1 MIKVTSEADKVC
13 VAKANEAGQ
22 GHIFDGW
29 DDLTTDEQKT
39 LISQVQSLDFQL
51 MKRLVGQH
59 LHRTDS
65 LPSRVL
71 KPAPLTRLPAL
82 DSNREEYELCRTL
95 GEYALRQN
103 EVVLVM
109 AAGGGGLTRF
119 SEPIG
124 MLPVGPVTGKSLFHL
139 HAEKIQALNRR
150 YRTSIRWTII
160 CHPDER
166 DKVAQF
172 FKSNAY
178 FGLQCS
184 DISLVVQ
191 DLLPVVD
198 RRGKILL
205 SEPGRMAMSPNGHG
219 GILLGLMQE
228 GRLEAMQNMGV
239 RHIVY
244 FQADNPLVNIADPV
258 FLGYHIKNQSEV
270 SSKAVRR
277 VDPGER
283 VGIFCLV
290 NGTTAVVEHTELGED
305 DRKARLPDR
314 SLALDAANIGT
325 HLFSVE
331 FLRRM
336 HTERLQLP
344 FHPVRCLTPH
354 VKKGRKIVR
363 PAEPNS
369 VKFVAFVFDAISSSK
384 RTSLLEVQREDEF
397 SPIKHTGGNEA
408 SLLTA
413 QRDLSQLYAGW
424 LRAAY
429 PELPEG
435 VGTERG
441 PAVEISPLFA
451 MDAEELKEKLELPLP
466 ETTGGILLGGRA

>member
-29 DDLTTDEQKT
+29 DELTTEEQKA

-51 MKRLVGQH
+51 VKRLVGQH
-59 LHRTDS
+59 PHRTDAP
-65 LPSRVL
+65 PSRVL
-71 KPAPLTRLPAL
+71 KPAPLTKLPSRQR
-82 DSNREEYELCRTL
+82 DREEYDLYRTL
-95 GEYALRQN
+95 GDSALRQN
-103 EVVLVM
+103 EVMLVM

-124 MLPVGPVTGKSLFHL
+124 MLPVGPVTGKSLFQL

-166 DKVAQF
+166 DQVAQF

-191 DLLPVVD
+191 DLLPLVD

-205 SEPGRMAMSPNGHG
+205 SEPGRIAMSPNGHG
-219 GILLGLMQE
+219 GILRGLIEE
-228 GRLEAMQNMGV
+228 GQLEALRTSGV
-239 RHIVY
+239 RHIFY
-244 FQADNPLVNIADPV
+244 FQADNPLVNIADPA
-258 FLGYHIKNQSEV
+258 FLGYHIKNESEV
-270 SSKAVRR
+270 SSKAVRK

-290 NGTTAVVEHTELGED
+290 NGTTAVVEHTELSEED
-305 DRKARLPDR
+305 RTAQLPDG
-314 SLALDAANIGT
+314 SLTLAAGNIGT
-325 HLFSVE
+325 HVFSVE
-331 FLRRM
+331 FLGRM
-336 HTERLQLP
+336 HKERIQLP
-344 FHPVRCLTPH
+344 FHPVRCLTPY
-354 VKKGRKIVR
+354 VKKGRKVVR

-369 VKFVAFVFDAISSSK
+369 MKFVAFVFDAIASSK
-384 RTSLLEVQREDEF
+384 QTSLLEVEREDEF
-397 SPIKHTGGNEA
+397 SPIKQTGGNEA

-413 QRDLSQLYAGW
+413 QRDLSRLYARW
-424 LRAAY
+424 IREAH
-429 PELPEG
+429 PELPQG
-435 VGTERG
+435 VGTELG
-441 PAVEISPLFA
+441 PAVEISPRFA
-451 MDAEELKEKLELPLP
+451 LDSEELKEKLELPLP
-466 ETTGGILLGGRA
+466 ETPGGILLGGRA